1 MWQSIVAIVGTLAG
15 AVTTGLVQQRGAR
28 AEREVGRADAAR
40 AQRAQA
46 VTALLTALA
55 DHRLAMVLREEA
67 LLGWGVDSPVYAA
80 ARERSH
86 RTRSAVTT
94 PHTTL
99 AILAPDLAP
108 AAQAAV
114 NATYA
119 IRGAHDADVLETR
132 RATAVRA
139 TDDLIAAAQA

>member
-15 AVTTGLVQQRGAR
+15 AITTGLVQQRGAR
-28 AEREVGRADAAR
+28 AAREADRADAAR

-46 VTALLTALA
+46 VTALLAALA

-67 LLGWGVDSPVYAA
+67 RLDQGTGSPAYTA
-80 ARERSH
+80 ARDRSH
-86 RTRSAVTT
+86 RTRSAVTA
-94 PHTTL
+94 PHTNL

-108 AAQAAV
+108 AAQTAV

-119 IRGAHDADVLETR
+119 IRGARDADVLETR
-132 RATAVRA
+132 RAAAAQA
-139 TDDLIAAAQA
+139 TDDLITAAQS